1 MTITQLLKITGTI
14 ACQYLMV
21 SPELAHLSKMAQ
33 EILQIDSR
41 KFVEITINRI
51 FCLVFSK
58 ASLWEQVLV
67 GENIAL
73 LPFDNYRYS
82 VYHIGDF

>member
-1 MTITQLLKITGTI
+1 
-14 ACQYLMV
+14 MV
-21 SPELAHLSKMAQ
+21 SPELAQWSKMAQ

-58 ASLWEQVLV
+58 ASLREKVLV
-67 GENIAL
+67 RENSEG

-82 VYHIGDF
+82 VYHIGEF